1 MSRFTLIGKCP
12 DIPGPPNLAVDL
24 GGPHCVRTEHMAL
37 AAKAV
42 AARQDR
48 ERAALVRLA

>member
-1 MSRFTLIGKCP
+1 MSIIREYGKRWP
-12 DIPGPPNLAVDL
+12 IPGHPNCQVDT
-24 GGPHCVRTEHMAL
+24 GGPHCVRTEHMAM

-48 ERAALVRLA
+48 DRAAAVRPA